1 MYSRRKSFSS
11 QSLENLAHGQGQVS
25 AILIQHGAHLFDESA
40 ALGSRV
46 PGGKPR
52 GRVVVLD
59 ITPLGAARAAGDEFF
74 EMLGFKPNLSM
85 MNPNV
90 RYPSR
95 VAQFAQGTGFYSEV
109 RCAIFEG

>member
-1 MYSRRKSFSS
+1 
-11 QSLENLAHGQGQVS
+11 
-25 AILIQHGAHLFDESA
+25 
-40 ALGSRV
+40 
-46 PGGKPR
+46 
-52 GRVVVLD
+52 VVLD

-74 EMLGFKPNLSM
+74 EMLGFKPNLAM

-95 VAQFAQGTGFYSEV
+95 VAQFAQGAGFYSEV

>member
-1 MYSRRKSFSS
+1 M
-11 QSLENLAHGQGQVS
+11 
-25 AILIQHGAHLFDESA
+25 
-40 ALGSRV
+40 
-46 PGGKPR
+46 
-52 GRVVVLD
+52 VLD

-74 EMLGFKPNLSM
+74 EMLGFKPNLAM

-109 RCAIFEG
+109 RCSIFEG